1 MAKGSLR
8 VNGIIV
14 DADGELKASTGKS
27 IVIRE
32 DDGSAVISVDTSG
45 NVLIGGPTTVGVDDS
60 GHDVKFFGATSGSYM
75 LWDESADSLIVDG
88 KIGIGTTAPSEKL
101 QVNGNI
107 KISDGGTIGSATT
120 AGAITIAAN
129 GALTLSTAPAGFNY
143 VATVTAA
150 QTNSTDGI
158 VIENSGTAAAGVTVA
173 HADTTTQTSVNNSG
187 RTYIQDITLDTYGH
201 ITEITSATETVTDT
215 TYSVATNAALGLVQI
230 GYTESGK
237 NYPVELGSGT
247 NANKMF
253 VNVPWTDTTYSVA
266 SGTALGLVQIGYTE
280 SGKNYPVE
288 LSSNKMYV
296 NVPWT
301 DTNTTYSVA
310 DSSTLGLIKIGYSQT
325 GKNYPVQLS
334 SEQAYVNV
342 PWTDTDTNTTY
353 SAGTGLGL
361 SGTTFNLDDA
371 YGKIIEMHKF
381 DVDPTAVS
389 GTSSGAKA
397 CHTTRAV
404 SFVSGRSYHIQFTF
418 DYRIYAS
425 TTAAGSSSHETNAL
439 FYLYAYTG
447 SSTKGQSA
455 PPISPLHRSNVTY
468 RSNSPQGEQWGT
480 KTLSFFYYAYQQGAG
495 TRYPLLAVGT
505 TSCSTGYGGI
515 DVAPYLDCQSSN
527 TKTPIY
533 LTIVEYEGVQWTSS
547 TT

>member
-201 ITEITSATETVTDT
+201 ITGITSATETVTDT
-215 TYSVATNAALGLVQI
+215 TYSVATNSALGLVQI

-253 VNVPWTDTTYSVA
+253 VNVPWTDT
-266 SGTALGLVQIGYTE
+266 
-280 SGKNYPVE
+280 
-288 LSSNKMYV
+288 
-296 NVPWT
+296 
-301 DTNTTYSVA
+301 NTTYSVA
-310 DSSTLGLIKIGYSQT
+310 NSSTLGLIKIGYLQT

-342 PWTDTDTNTTY
+342 PWTDTDTTYSVATTNANGLMSSSDKSKSDNMGLVYLDSITFAGNQQYSFDVNSYTSYTNYYIIMHNVRVGSAGGSILIRSGGSTNNQNQSKGNVKTWYGSLAGPVTYDDNVGNTTGMSMLKY
-353 SAGTGLGL
+353 TSSTSDEGL
-361 SGTTFNLDDA
+361 SGSFTLFAPRDSSICTTISGVWSGN
-371 YGKIIEMHKF
+371 YGDSLVTHVGGGIR
-381 DVDPTAVS
+381 TASYNDRYLTFMGYTS
-389 GTSSGAKA
+389 G
-397 CHTTRAV
+397 
-404 SFVSGRSYHIQFTF
+404 Y
-418 DYRIYAS
+418 
-425 TTAAGSSSHETNAL
+425 SSSTMSGGYAR
-439 FYLYAYTG
+439 LY
-447 SSTKGQSA
+447 
-455 PPISPLHRSNVTY
+455 
-468 RSNSPQGEQWGT
+468 
-480 KTLSFFYYAYQQGAG
+480 
-495 TRYPLLAVGT
+495 
-505 TSCSTGYGGI
+505 GI
-515 DVAPYLDCQSSN
+515 
-527 TKTPIY
+527 K
-533 LTIVEYEGVQWTSS
+533 
-547 TT
+547 